1 MVAARLGGPATGPTT
16 PAAGLILKA
25 MFDLDRF
32 LDAVV
37 TSAVGGR
44 DAVREVVER
53 ELAAPDEVAAA
64 LTPGTG
70 GLTLLHHTPD
80 LTVVNFA
87 WAPAM
92 RLMPHDHRMWAII
105 GIYTGVEDNQFF
117 RRVDSGITETTGARL
132 ETGDV
137 TTLGTRTIHAVANPT
152 ERLTGAIHVYG
163 GDFVNQPRSQWGPG
177 ELVERPFDMDDVRR
191 QFDDANRAAG
201 LGE

>member
-1 MVAARLGGPATGPTT
+1 
-16 PAAGLILKA
+16 

-32 LDAVV
+32 LGTVV
-37 TSAVGGR
+37 TSAMDGR

-53 ELAAPDEVAAA
+53 ELASPGDVAEA

-87 WAPAM
+87 WAPGM

-117 RRVDSGITETTGARL
+117 RRLDGRIAETTGTRL
-132 ETGDV
+132 ATGDV
-137 TTLGTRTIHAVANPT
+137 AVLGTRTIHAVTNPT
-152 ERLTGAIHVYG
+152 RGITGAVHVYG

-177 ELVERPFDMDDVRR
+177 DRVERPFAMDDVRR

-201 LGE
+201 LADA